1 MGVCLRRARVLY
13 HFMYGSPLCRLRC
26 NVWARRGGIRSTE
39 VLRSFLV
46 SRPGNSRSHSLAG
59 VSESGL
65 YGLRAMCRDRVC
77 IVKKAKVNF
86 HQRRECLRILL
97 QGFADCRSSKD
108 VGTDQSAEAV
118 PTPILDN
125 LLQPRP
131 WGLDISTNDIGFPWP
146 YVSNCTTLHARA
158 NAANYPTCSDITRRH
173 VVGRDSVETLTLR
186 QVCILILST
195 TFCIPFPEALF

>member
-1 MGVCLRRARVLY
+1 M
-13 HFMYGSPLCRLRC
+13 
-26 NVWARRGGIRSTE
+26 
-39 VLRSFLV
+39 
-46 SRPGNSRSHSLAG
+46 
-59 VSESGL
+59 
-65 YGLRAMCRDRVC
+65 RAMCRDRVC

-118 PTPILDN
+118 PTTTLGL

-131 WGLDISTNDIGFPWP
+131 WGLDISANNVDFPWP

-158 NAANYPTCSDITRRH
+158 EAANYPTCSDITRRH

-186 QVCILILST
+186 QVCMPILSRT
-195 TFCIPFPEALF
+195 LFILFPKAWI